1 MSARLIFDLVPLGS
15 LIRYS
20 DGTPRP
26 PERHRKKLAAWENR
40 NSVGRLIRKQ
50 SERHVGN
57 TTLPAHITLHA
68 GDYGSNGIVTIRVH
82 RTFSVDGD
90 LKFTVAERPVIGSVR
105 VLDRPGEDAE
115 LVYLASHRADAEEW
129 LTRHGYPDA
138 VLDEVT
144 ADAVAADSVE
154 GRAAA

>member
-1 MSARLIFDLVPLGS
+1 MSAQLIFDLVPLGS

-20 DGTPRP
+20 DETSRP
-26 PERHRKKLAAWENR
+26 PERFRKKLTSWENR

-50 SERHVGN
+50 VERHIGN
-57 TTLPAHITLHA
+57 TMLPACITLHE

-82 RTFSVDGD
+82 RTFSADSD
-90 LKFTVAERPVIGSVR
+90 LKFTVAERPAIGSVR
-105 VLDRPGEDAE
+105 VLDRPGDGAE

>member
-1 MSARLIFDLVPLGS
+1 MSAQLIFDLVPLGS

-26 PERHRKKLAAWENR
+26 PERFRKKLAAWENR

-50 SERHVGN
+50 AERHIGN
-57 TTLPAHITLHA
+57 TTLQACITLHE
-68 GDYGSNGIVTIRVH
+68 GDYGSKGIVTIRVH

-90 LKFTVAERPVIGSVR
+90 LKFTVAERPAIGTVR
-105 VLDRPGEDAE
+105 VLDRPGDDAE
-115 LVYLASHRADAEEW
+115 LVYLASHHADAEEW

>member
-1 MSARLIFDLVPLGS
+1 MSAQIIYDLAPLGS
-15 LIRYS
+15 TVTYS

-26 PERHRKKLAAWENR
+26 PERFRKKLAAWENR

-50 SERHVGN
+50 AERRVGD
-57 TTLPAHITLHA
+57 TVLPASITLHEGNY
-68 GDYGSNGIVTIRVH
+68 GDGGVVVLTVH
-82 RTFSVDGD
+82 RSFSVSTG
-90 LKFTVAERPVIGSVR
+90 LKFSVAERPAIGSVR
-105 VLDRPGEDAE
+105 VLDRPGDGAE
-115 LVYLASHRADAEEW
+115 LVYLASHCADAEEW

>member
-1 MSARLIFDLVPLGS
+1 
-15 LIRYS
+15 
-20 DGTPRP
+20 
-26 PERHRKKLAAWENR
+26 
-40 NSVGRLIRKQ
+40 
-50 SERHVGN
+50 
-57 TTLPAHITLHA
+57 
-68 GDYGSNGIVTIRVH
+68 VTIRVH

-90 LKFTVAERPVIGSVR
+90 LKFTVAERPAIGTVR
-105 VLDRPGEDAE
+105 VLDRPGDDAE
-115 LVYLASHRADAEEW
+115 LVYLASHHADAEEW